1 MSVNFRMTS
10 QARGSCSHRHLTIAG
25 AAECAFRHERE
36 CEKQGIYTDRRLV
49 VRDGDREREPTPEES
64 REFAG
69 RLQNIQSD
77 RAKRPKKVIRSLR

>member
-25 AAECAFRHERE
+25 AAECAFRYERD

-49 VRDGDREREPTPEES
+49 VRDGDKEREPTAEES

-77 RAKRPKKVIRSLR
+77 RAKPKKVARTLR